1 VNAVRIL
8 TTGLPGVLLLEPD
21 LFRDPRGYFLETFH
35 ERKYREAGIPHSFVQ
50 DNQSRSTRGTLRGL
64 HAQLRKPQ
72 GKLIR
77 ALQGEI
83 FDVAVDIRPGSPTFG
98 RWTGA
103 TLTGE
108 NFLQMFIP
116 PGFAHGFCVLSEVS
130 EVAYKCT
137 DFYDPSDEI
146 GFRWNDPTVGIAWPI
161 QDPLLSKKDAAL
173 PPLSELRRR
182 LSG

>member
-1 VNAVRIL
+1 LRTL

-21 LFRDPRGYFLETFH
+21 VFRDPRGYFVETFH

-50 DNQSRSTRGTLRGL
+50 DNQSRSTRRTLRGL

-72 GKLIR
+72 GKLIHT
-77 ALQGEI
+77 LQGEI

-98 RWTGA
+98 RWTSA

-116 PGFAHGFCVLSEVS
+116 PGFAHGFCVLSEVA

-173 PPLSELRRR
+173 PSLAELRHR
-182 LSG
+182 LSD

>member
-1 VNAVRIL
+1 VRL
-8 TTGLPGVLLLEPD
+8 LKTDLPGVVLVEPD
-21 LFRDPRGYFLETFH
+21 VFRDPRGYFLETFH

-72 GKLIR
+72 GKLVC

-98 RWTGA
+98 KWTGA
-103 TLTGE
+103 KLSADD
-108 NFLQMFIP
+108 FRQMFIP
-116 PGFAHGFCVLSEVS
+116 PGFAHGFCVLTETA

-137 DFYDPSDEI
+137 DFYDRSDEI
-146 GFRWNDPTVGIAWPI
+146 GLRWDDPAVGIAWPI
-161 QDPLLSKKDAAL
+161 RDPLLSEKDASL
-173 PPLSELRRR
+173 PTLAELRPR
-182 LSG
+182 LGK